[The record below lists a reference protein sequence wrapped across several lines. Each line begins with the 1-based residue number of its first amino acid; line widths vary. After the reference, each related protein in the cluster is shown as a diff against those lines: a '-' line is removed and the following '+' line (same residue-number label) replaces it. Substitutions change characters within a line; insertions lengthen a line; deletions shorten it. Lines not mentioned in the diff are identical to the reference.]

1 MSKSE
6 SHKYAIVVV
15 DMINDFFYGALKF
28 DRAASVVD
36 PVTHLLEKARA
47 KEVPIIFTCDA
58 HYKGIDHEFG
68 LWGEHGL
75 RGTEGI
81 YPIAPL
87 RYNPEED
94 YMVYKTRYS
103 AFFRTD
109 LDVLLSELGVDT
121 IILVGVHTHICVEH
135 TAADAYYLGF
145 NIIASSDGTTAFT
158 KEDHERALKKMHDL
172 YGASLAKCEEIIK
185 LL

>member
-6 SHKYAIVVV
+6 EHKYAVVVV

-28 DRAASVVD
+28 DRAASI
-36 PVTHLLEKARA
+36 VTPATKLVEKARN
-47 KEVPIIFTCDA
+47 KKVPVIFTCDA

-68 LWGEHGL
+68 LWGEHGV
-75 RGTEGI
+75 RGTDGI
-81 YPIAPL
+81 NPIAPL
-87 RYNPEED
+87 SYDSSRD
-94 YMVYKTRYS
+94 YMVLKTRYS

-121 IILVGVHTHICVEH
+121 LIFLGVHTHICVEH

-145 NIIASSDGTTAFT
+145 NIVVATDGTTAFT
-158 KEDHERALKKMHDL
+158 EEDHEGALKKMHDL
-172 YGASLAKCEEIIK
+172 YGASLAKVDEITK

>member
-6 SHKYAIVVV
+6 SHKYAVVVV
-15 DMINDFFYGALKF
+15 DLINEFIYGSLKF
-28 DRAASVVD
+28 DRAASVVE
-36 PVTHLLEKARA
+36 PAVHLVEKARS
-47 KEVPIIFTCDA
+47 KGVPIIFTCDA

-75 RGTEGI
+75 RGTEGT

-87 RYNPEED
+87 RYNPEKD
-94 YMVYKTRYS
+94 YLIQKTRYS

-109 LDVLLSELGVDT
+109 LDVLLSELEVDT
-121 IILVGVHTHICVEH
+121 VILIGVHTHICVEH

-145 NIIASSDGTTAFT
+145 NLLVATDATNAFT
-158 KEDHERALKKMHDL
+158 KEDHEGALKKMHDL
-172 YGASLAKCEEIIK
+172 YGASLAQVDEIIK